1 MIIPSYIPRTYL
13 VELWYYG
20 YNNYIRRNG
29 VEQIIYIKY
38 SHGMDQTV
46 DIFIW
51 NISHGQSFFWIP
63 LFLILIFSVRWPWHS
78 PWVPR
83 QRTIRPIHL
92 LNPDETAT
100 IGPDICGEKSDV
112 CDAKTPSEL
121 TYVAK
126 TPYIY
131 IYVLSWLIYFLL
143 GESIIFEHLQRNPRA
158 ISTAG
163 ERLGGRL
170 LRDQRLRER
179 LHLHQTGRARRWGE
193 ESGQPG
199 TLLLAE
205 GHLANGRI
213 NLGSKKP
220 GANWASSIPHFTIHF
235 FIL

>member
-1 MIIPSYIPRTYL
+1 MF
-13 VELWYYG
+13 V
-20 YNNYIRRNG
+20 
-29 VEQIIYIKY
+29 
-38 SHGMDQTV
+38 
-46 DIFIW
+46 
-51 NISHGQSFFWIP
+51 
-63 LFLILIFSVRWPWHS
+63 
-78 PWVPR
+78 
-83 QRTIRPIHL
+83 
-92 LNPDETAT
+92 
-100 IGPDICGEKSDV
+100 
-112 CDAKTPSEL
+112 AKTPSEL

-131 IYVLSWLIYFLL
+131 IYVLSWSIYFLL

-158 ISTAG
+158 VSTAG

-213 NLGSKKP
+213 DLGSKKSWGELGIFNSP
-220 GANWASSIPHFTIHF
+220 FHHSFLHFIGWYFWIFIYGSSSVWFVWCRRWEIPMIFHWDAWF
-235 FIL
+235 